1 MHPGSS
7 PIGANIRRFGAPRPS
22 WPGQAAWALL
32 CHDRAMRKS
41 IFNHRCTLIHTDDIG
56 STNARFAALRM
67 APDYIC
73 VHQCASVVEIAC
85 FAQRMPAYPERYVS
99 AYGIKSGAGCRV
111 RRCFGA
117 APKPRPTRL
126 ISSRGLSKLS
136 SRPGRGSVIICVFGL
151 NLLYYLREIPSCA
164 MLPLRG
170 GGWVESRRCTEQFW
184 RCLVAANSRAKSDLI
199 AMLSLSRAGFVRPL
213 H

>member
-85 FAQRMPAYPERYVS
+85 LAVRMPAHPERYVS
-99 AYGIKSGAGCRV
+99 AHGARPGHSSQHSAGGDGHDAYRSPSPGLGITRFSYRRIVGGHRICDNAPTYSSARAFPRTAAMPTNRRIMAVRQCRY
-111 RRCFGA
+111 A
-117 APKPRPTRL
+117 ACSAYTFAFYQAH
-126 ISSRGLSKLS
+126 GLSI
-136 SRPGRGSVIICVFGL
+136 G
-151 NLLYYLREIPSCA
+151 
-164 MLPLRG
+164 
-170 GGWVESRRCTEQFW
+170 EQY
-184 RCLVAANSRAKSDLI
+184 S
-199 AMLSLSRAGFVRPL
+199 
-213 H
+213 